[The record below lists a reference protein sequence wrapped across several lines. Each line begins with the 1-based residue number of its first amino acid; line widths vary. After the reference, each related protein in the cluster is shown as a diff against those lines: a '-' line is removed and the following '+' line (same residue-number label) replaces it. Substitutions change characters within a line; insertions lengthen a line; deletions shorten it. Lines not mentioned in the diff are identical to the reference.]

1 MKSVNVIKTCI
12 LAVAMLAM
20 AGVMAVLACGPT
32 AAPEQQSGDVEG
44 AAGSVS
50 ASATEAPFVL
60 QQSGDGGQAEPTPT
74 TTPVCWE
81 VPVYGGGTRIG
92 CEEPGPPG
100 TSFDLRMAI
109 KEHKAQSASRAR
121 GESVEPV
128 TVDVSIFLE
137 TEAVAYRL
145 LEFLETNAR
154 DADWDVSWHGGDWW
168 AVDVWVFR
176 LDAGLVETVLE
187 MEGVLK
193 MESLHPLKENGNRL
207 QQRQEPAVAPTLT
220 AAQITHA
227 DQWHAAGITGSGV
240 GVGVIDSSFQD
251 FETRV
256 LPMLSRPVRFFCY
269 DASGNIVEGQLPSLP
284 DGASFDVCEDGSLGN
299 PDHGTDAAAALAEI
313 APDVDLYIAEVEAG
327 SGSVQRVFRPWTGLL
342 MPRGL

>member
-1 MKSVNVIKTCI
+1 MKSVNVIKTGI

-109 KEHKAQSASRAR
+109 KEHKEQSASRAR

-128 TVDVSIFLE
+128 TVNVKIWVK
-137 TEAVAYRL
+137 TEAGTDAL
-145 LEFLETNAR
+145 LEFLAAN
-154 DADWDVSWHGGDWW
+154 GGDAEVHVFRSTEHWW
-168 AVDVWVFR
+168 AGQLWVSR
-176 LDAGLVETVLE
+176 LDAGLIESIAE
-187 MEGVLK
+187 IEGVAT
-193 MESLHPLKENGNRL
+193 MSIIPPLQETGNRL
-207 QQRQEPAVAPTLT
+207 QQRESTVASALT

-256 LPMLSRPVRFFCY
+256 LPMLSRKDNGNYGEENDGFA
-269 DASGNIVEGQLPSLP
+269 DAVIP
-284 DGASFDVCEDGSLGN
+284 
-299 PDHGTDAAAALAEI
+299 
-313 APDVDLYIAEVEAG
+313 
-327 SGSVQRVFRPWTGLL
+327 
-342 MPRGL
+342 